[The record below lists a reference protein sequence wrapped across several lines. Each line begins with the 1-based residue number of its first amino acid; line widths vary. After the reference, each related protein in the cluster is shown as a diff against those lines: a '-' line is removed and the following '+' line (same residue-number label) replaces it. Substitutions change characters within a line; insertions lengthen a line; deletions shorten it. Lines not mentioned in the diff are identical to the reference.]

1 MGGSYGVR
9 TRTNTRKQI
18 DEQLQRRPS
27 RGKVSKDFECCAL
40 NAHAVPAANQLQI
53 ESEQSERN
61 YVQLVVTVKVL
72 LVKFVSTSRR
82 GEILQSLALQFIAE
96 MRENVFDE
104 LKNATMH
111 LQYWLNSS
119 KK

>member
-1 MGGSYGVR
+1 VR
-9 TRTNTRKQI
+9 LI
-18 DEQLQRRPS
+18 
-27 RGKVSKDFECCAL
+27 
-40 NAHAVPAANQLQI
+40 
-53 ESEQSERN
+53 
-61 YVQLVVTVKVL
+61 VTVKVL